1 MAAAPALRLKRNP
14 LGGTRHAQTHLS
26 SRSRPPCGPRGR
38 KHHPAARQPLA
49 HGAPYIRPGPI
60 WDETRRSIQSTGRE
74 PESGRHALPLGTA
87 LMVIHD
93 RVERLDID
101 TTGILTRSGIGVR
114 ATEQDVEQ
122 AYPGQIRAQPHPST
136 GPEGHYLIFVP
147 RDAQDSV
154 FGIIFE
160 TDCKQVTQYRAG
172 REPAVGYI
180 EGCS

>member
-1 MAAAPALRLKRNP
+1 
-14 LGGTRHAQTHLS
+14 
-26 SRSRPPCGPRGR
+26 
-38 KHHPAARQPLA
+38 
-49 HGAPYIRPGPI
+49 
-60 WDETRRSIQSTGRE
+60 
-74 PESGRHALPLGTA
+74 
-87 LMVIHD
+87 MVIDD
-93 RVERLDID
+93 RVERVDID

-122 AYPGQIRAQPHPST
+122 AYPGQIRTQPHPYT

-160 TDCKQVTQYRAG
+160 TDGKQVTEHRAG